1 MAKFS
6 KPTLQKLKLHLEKL
20 KNSTEKYKQN
30 NIQFKDKKFHQSK
43 VLVKNTNVAKSLLVK
58 SVFLNLELVN
68 VSKSSLLIKFILKN
82 KKLFVNKDLN
92 DYSYLYIKLP
102 NKTNDKL
109 LIVKNSL
116 NLIIKGLKLKTLS
129 QIDKTEKLILLTNSK
144 FDKYYSVVKM
154 YVKNWYI
161 YANRCFILTI
171 LHFIPFIQLSHTL
184 AYPYLNPAL
193 MNSTTGSL
201 FTISPFLMRLVR
213 ILGPIVNGQDF
224 IFLLIGVYFKI
235 FIFSYKRYK
244 IPRKVAFQGTFAV
257 ALMLLNYA
265 LVITSDFLQIFYKFP
280 KNLFSFTKYEKLD
293 LLRDDI
299 SCYLYQLKCLR
310 ESKERFFQLGESIFS
325 LTDLDKI
332 LKIYE
337 STTIISLLG
346 VIALLYN
353 YVYFIVRGEKPII
366 PVVTKTVRRMMVD
379 RNSDEL

>member
-20 KNSTEKYKQN
+20 KDSTDNYEPHNTQL
-30 NIQFKDKKFHQSK
+30 KDKKFLQSK
-43 VLVKNTNVAKSLLVK
+43 VLVKNTNVAKALLVQ
-58 SVFLNLELVN
+58 SVFLNLELLN

-82 KKLFVNKDLN
+82 KRLFVDKDLN
-92 DYSYLYIKLP
+92 NYSYLYIKLP

-116 NLIIKGLKLKTLS
+116 NSIIKRLTLRTLS
-129 QIDKTEKLILLTNSK
+129 QIDKTEKLIILTNNK
-144 FDKYYSVVKM
+144 FNKYYNVLKM

-161 YANRCFILTI
+161 YVNRFFILTV
-171 LHFIPFIQLSHTL
+171 LHFIPFIQLSHRL

-193 MNSTTGSL
+193 VNSITGSL
-201 FTISPFLMRLVR
+201 FVIFPFLMRLIR

-265 LVITSDFLQIFYKFP
+265 LAITSDFLQIFYKFP
-280 KNLFSFTKYEKLD
+280 KKLLSFTKYEKLD

-299 SCYLYQLKCLR
+299 SCYLYNLKCLR

-325 LTDLDKI
+325 LSDVDKI

-353 YVYFIVRGEKPII
+353 YVYFILRGEKPII